1 VAARPASRAAATGSS
16 TFPGLTYNGGI
27 TRKDRAVAVIK
38 LIGFAGEAPKVIP
51 RLLGDT
57 FAQAA
62 YNTRLDDGGLTP
74 IRRQRFVQQ
83 LADAP
88 PEGFGTIYLHNGVWL
103 AWPGHVYAAPGPVA
117 SDRLY
122 VMGDGAPKMI
132 AGGVTYDLAI
142 QPPASAL
149 SAAVS
154 GTPSS
159 GLGSTRLYV
168 YTWVTDFGEESEPC
182 PVSNEVYWEP
192 GQTVTLSGF
201 TAAPSGR
208 AITKQ
213 RIYRSQTSTTGTQL
227 YFIAERAVSTDD
239 FIDNIPSESIQE
251 PLPSLDWNAPP
262 DDLTGLAPGPNGM
275 MAAFRGK
282 EVYFC
287 EPYRPHAWPEKYVLT
302 TDYPVV
308 GLAWFGASLAI
319 LTTGVPYIASGSAPE
334 NMVMEKTALNL
345 PCINARGIVDLGY
358 SVVYPSHDGLVQVSS
373 SGTGVVTAGLF
384 SRDDWL
390 RLNPQG
396 MVAGQYNGRYLTSY
410 SYADAN
416 GEEHNGTFI
425 IDLTGSQPFLIRSDV
440 RARAM
445 YYDIPSG
452 VLYMLIGDRVYEWDA
467 MSEPF
472 ELQSWKSKL
481 FVLPTPTNFGAILV
495 ESDDGLTDE
504 EIAAIEAEAARVQT
518 ENDVLFA
525 GASIGGELGAS
536 VLNEYPVNGDML
548 LPIPTIN
555 RHVSVSVYADRK
567 LVATIGKV
575 NRMARLPSGFK
586 ADKWEIEVTSDM
598 PITQI
603 LMATT
608 GMELAGA

>member
-1 VAARPASRAAATGSS
+1 MA
-16 TFPGLTYNGGI
+16 LL
-27 TRKDRAVAVIK
+27 K

-74 IRRQRFVQQ
+74 IRKQRFVQQ
-83 LADAP
+83 LAGAP
-88 PEGFGTIYLHNGVWL
+88 PDGFGTIYRHNGAWL
-103 AWPGHVYAAPGPVA
+103 AWPGLVYAAPGPVA
-117 SDRLY
+117 TDRLY

-132 AGGVTYDLAI
+132 AGGVTYSLAV
-142 QPPASAL
+142 PAPASAPT
-149 SAAVS
+149 ATVG
-154 GTPSS
+154 GTATSE
-159 GLGSTRLYV
+159 LGSSRLYV
-168 YTWVTDFGEESEPC
+168 RTFVTGFGEESEPS
-182 PVSNEVYWEP
+182 PVSNEVYWKP
-192 GQTVTLSGF
+192 GQTVTLSGI
-201 TAAPSGR
+201 TAAPAGR
-208 AITKQ
+208 NITLE
-213 RIYRSQTSTTGTQL
+213 RFYRSQTSTTGTQL
-227 YFIAERAVSTDD
+227 YFIAERAVSTAD
-239 FIDNIPSESIQE
+239 FTDNIPSESIQE

-262 DDLTGLAPGPNGM
+262 ADLTGLVAGPNGM

-308 GLAWFGASLAI
+308 GLAWFGTSLAI
-319 LTTGVPYIASGSAPE
+319 LTEGVPYIASGTAPE
-334 NMVMEKTALNL
+334 NMAMEKTELNL

-358 SVVYPSHDGLVQVSS
+358 SVVYPSHDGLVQVSTN
-373 SGTGVVTAGLF
+373 GTSVATAGLF
-384 SRDDWL
+384 TRDDWL

-410 SYADAN
+410 SYADLN
-416 GEEHNGTFI
+416 GQEFNGTFI
-425 IDLTGSQPFLIRSDV
+425 IDLTGAQPFLIRSDV
-440 RARAM
+440 RANAM
-445 YYDIPSG
+445 HYDIPSG
-452 VLYMLIGDRVYEWDA
+452 VLYMLVDDSIYEWDA
-467 MSEPF
+467 LSEPF

-495 ESDDGLTDE
+495 ESDDGLTAE
-504 EIAAIEAEAARVQT
+504 ELAAIEAEAARVQA
-518 ENDVLFA
+518 ENDLLFA

-555 RHVSVSVYADRK
+555 RNVSVSVYADRK

-603 LMATT
+603 IMATT